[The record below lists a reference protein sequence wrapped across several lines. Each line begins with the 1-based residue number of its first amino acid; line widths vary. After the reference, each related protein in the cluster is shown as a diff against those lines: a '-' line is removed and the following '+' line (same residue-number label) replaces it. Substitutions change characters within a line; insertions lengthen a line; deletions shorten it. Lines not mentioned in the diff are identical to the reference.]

1 MSDKII
7 YGNPNAVQYLILQ
20 QETYLDGLLPDF
32 INHPPPSAEYQ
43 IKEELTELQR
53 KVAVTM
59 QNEAAEQRYDLWDKG
74 FIKYIKY
81 NLVPKEETKIIE
93 QISETVD
100 GIVKDSLPLLM
111 KTKFHF
117 NRPRPY
123 QLAAYYG
130 IALYPY
136 PSISS
141 DSPSYISGHAFQSKL
156 ICEVLGNHYPD
167 KYGFFQNLAQDIA
180 LSRLHMGLHYRSDIE
195 MGIFAAKQVLKNKE
209 FMLKY
214 GL

>member
-7 YGNPNAVQYLILQ
+7 YGNPNAVQHLILQ
-20 QETYLDGLLPDF
+20 EETYLDGLLPDI
-32 INHPPPSAEYQ
+32 INHQPPTAEYQ
-43 IKEELTELQR
+43 IKDEIAELQR

-59 QNEAAEQRYDLWDKG
+59 QNEVAEQRYDIWDKG
-74 FIKYIKY
+74 FIQYIKY
-81 NLVPKEETKIIE
+81 NLVAKEEAELIKT
-93 QISETVD
+93 ISETVD

-111 KTKFHF
+111 KVKFYF

-123 QLAAYYG
+123 QMAAYYG
-130 IALYPY
+130 MALYPY
-136 PSISS
+136 PSASS

-156 ICEVLGNHYPD
+156 ICEVLGNHYPER
-167 KYGFFQNLAQDIA
+167 YAFFEKLAQDIA
-180 LSRLHMGLHYRSDIE
+180 LSRLHMGLHYRSDID
-195 MGIFAAKQVLKNKE
+195 MGIYAAKQVLKNKE